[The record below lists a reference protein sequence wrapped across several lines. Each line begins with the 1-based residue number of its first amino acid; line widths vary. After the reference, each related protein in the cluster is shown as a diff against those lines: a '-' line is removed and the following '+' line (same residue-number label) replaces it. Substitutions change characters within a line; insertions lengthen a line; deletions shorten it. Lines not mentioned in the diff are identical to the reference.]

1 VITCDVGVAI
11 GIDSDSLAGVITMG
25 GAIVM
30 PNPNLISICRVFD
43 RGDVIVRTGFH
54 ALTGNINIA

>member
-11 GIDSDSLAGVITMG
+11 GIDSDGLACVITMG
-25 GAIVM
+25 RAIVM
-30 PNPNLISICRVFD
+30 PNPNLISIRSVFD

-54 ALTGNINIA
+54 ALTGNINVA